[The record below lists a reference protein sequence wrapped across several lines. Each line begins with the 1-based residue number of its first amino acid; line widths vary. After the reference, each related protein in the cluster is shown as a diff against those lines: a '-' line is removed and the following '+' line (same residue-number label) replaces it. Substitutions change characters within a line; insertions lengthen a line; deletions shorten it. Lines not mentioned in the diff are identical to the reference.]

1 MENKNSE
8 IPNITLTV
16 IFEGSALNRN
26 EKIGGNILS
35 VKKINVNGQEKTFIS
50 KPAIRHYLFTTLNRA
65 NNWKEASVTVD
76 GNVIQFD
83 VLNNDIISCEELD
96 VFGYMNTTVGVT
108 RKGTLGIT
116 KAISLF
122 PFEQDMAIYAN
133 HDLVR
138 RGRLQGMDNLNPDP
152 YNKEEHTSFYKITF
166 TVDSEK
172 LGTDKWIIESYEIN
186 DDNLVL
192 SNGKSIK
199 FTKQSNNTFTVISGK
214 ITINKIGNKHLVT
227 FNSSKKIERINAILQ
242 AIKNG
247 LIAHSSGESNTI
259 VPLFMIAGA
268 VKVPSPVF
276 HSYIDVRKN
285 DKGEFEVY
293 GVKDALKNGWLE
305 NDIFIEDSERLTYP
319 NKNDNKE
326 NFNTDWK
333 SFLQSLNLD
342 TNKDEKK

>member
-1 MENKNSE
+1 MENKNNAVQNSVSE

-50 KPAIRHYLFTTLNRA
+50 KPAIRHYLFTTLKRA
-65 NNWKEASVTVD
+65 NNWKEAGIFNEGDVL
-76 GNVIQFD
+76 QFD
-83 VLNNDIISCEELD
+83 VGNQDIVNCEELD
-96 VFGYMNTTVGVT
+96 VFGYMNTTARVT
-108 RKGTLGIT
+108 RKAPLGIT

-133 HDLVR
+133 HDLVK
-138 RGRLQGMDNLNPDP
+138 RGRMQGMDKVEPDP
-152 YNKEEHTSFYKITF
+152 YNKEEHTSLYKISF
-166 TVDSEK
+166 TIDTK
-172 LGTDKWIIESYEIN
+172 ILGLDKWIVDDFNKNNNEITIKYKKN
-186 DDNLVL
+186 NKDKALKFIKKGIQVEDI
-192 SNGKSIK
+192 NGKKII
-199 FTKQSNNTFTVISGK
+199 TFQISPEQK
-214 ITINKIGNKHLVT
+214 LN
-227 FNSSKKIERINAILQ
+227 RINQILQ

-276 HSYIDVRKN
+276 HSFIDVRKN

-293 GVKDALKNGWLE
+293 GVKDALKNGWLK
-305 NDIFIEDSERLTYP
+305 NDIFIEDSERLVYP
-319 NKNDNKE
+319 GKSDNNE
-326 NFNTDWK
+326 NLTTNWDT
-333 SFLQSLNLD
+333 FLESLNL
-342 TNKDEKK
+342 TK

>member
-1 MENKNSE
+1 MENKNSN

-65 NNWKEASVTVD
+65 NSWKEADVTVD

-83 VLNNDIISCEELD
+83 VLKNDIISCEELD

-116 KAISLF
+116 KAVSLF

-138 RGRLQGMDNLNPDP
+138 RGRLQGMDNINPDP

-166 TVDSEK
+166 TIDSEK
-172 LGTDKWIIESYEIN
+172 LGIDTWIIESYKIEDN
-186 DDNLVL
+186 NLVL

-199 FTKQSNNTFTVISGK
+199 FTNQSNNTFTVTNGEIIIKK
-214 ITINKIGNKHLVT
+214 IDNKHYLVT
-227 FNSSKKIERINAILQ
+227 FNSSKKDERIDAVLQ

-247 LIAHSSGESNTI
+247 LIAHSSGETNTI

-276 HSYIDVRKN
+276 HSFIDVRKN
-285 DKGEFEVY
+285 DKGQFEVY

-319 NKNDNKE
+319 GKNDN
-326 NFNTDWK
+326 NLITDWD
-333 SFLQSLNLD
+333 SFLKNLHLK
-342 TNKDEKK
+342 NNNQ